1 MLEANTKCENL
12 VRSPIAESIKNAL
25 DANVDGKTFTTP

>member
-1 MLEANTKCENL
+1 MLEANTQYENL
-12 VRSPIAESIKNAL
+12 VRNPIAESIKNAL